1 MINKLHKNEKNTIKK
16 IPTFIGILKQTRIKE
31 EIKLP
36 KNIGINILWNSKYR
50 KWYIKTTFLL
60 NNTINIVNNTI
71 KLIYKITL
79 FYKPI

>member
-36 KNIGINILWNSKYR
+36 KNIGNNIL
-50 KWYIKTTFLL
+50 
-60 NNTINIVNNTI
+60 
-71 KLIYKITL
+71 
-79 FYKPI
+79 